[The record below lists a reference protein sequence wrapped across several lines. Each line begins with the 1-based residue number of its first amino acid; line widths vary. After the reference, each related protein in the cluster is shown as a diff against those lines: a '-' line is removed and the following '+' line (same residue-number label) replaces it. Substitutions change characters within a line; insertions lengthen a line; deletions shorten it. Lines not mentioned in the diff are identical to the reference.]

1 MNYKYESM
9 YNKSSSG
16 KSSRVVR
23 KNKNMKKDKHKKLV
37 KNMLILAVTFCVGSQ
52 VVYGINQENKLKN
65 DLKNSNEYMRT
76 KIVSYLEESGLDY
89 SILED
94 EIIFEND
101 EEKISDLIRNLT
113 NDGFSKNEI
122 LYMISQVCSEK
133 DFDNMAKN
141 YGYES
146 SEEFINKYKSGSV
159 LDTNEEYFEKKV
171 RDEYIEIV
179 DEIIESEENKG
190 IKR

>member
-1 MNYKYESM
+1 MNKIDSM
-9 YNKSSSG
+9 YNKSSQG
-16 KSSRVVR
+16 DRKRVVR
-23 KNKNMKKDKHKKLV
+23 KNKNIKKDNYKKLA
-37 KNMLILAVTFCVGSQ
+37 KGMLVVAATLVILVPPLKGEIDT
-52 VVYGINQENKLKN
+52 NNKLK
-65 DLKNSNEYMRT
+65 DSNQYMRT
-76 KIVSYLEESGLDY
+76 KIVSYLEKSDLDY

-94 EIIFEND
+94 KIIFEND
-101 EEKISDLIRNLT
+101 EEKISKLQKYLYD
-113 NDGFSKNEI
+113 DGFSKEEI

-146 SEEFINKYKSGSV
+146 SEEFINKYKSSSI
-159 LDTNEEYFEKKV
+159 LDTNEEYFEKSV

-179 DEIIESEENKG
+179 DEIIDNEENKG